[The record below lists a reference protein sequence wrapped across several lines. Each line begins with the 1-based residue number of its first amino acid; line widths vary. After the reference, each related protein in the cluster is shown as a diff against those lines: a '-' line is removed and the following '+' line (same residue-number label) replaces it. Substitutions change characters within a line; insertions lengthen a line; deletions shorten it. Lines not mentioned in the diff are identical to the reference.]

1 MQETVDLDEGEDDIE
16 IRKVGGKR
24 YVTEERLTQLER
36 GMKDSITQSVGE
48 IIQKEMTKVETIDQ
62 VSAPKHNKEI
72 VKENNL
78 KDEEKPCQMKEHL
91 VEPKTSV
98 GTVSIKRSFE
108 EDSLDIQD
116 LDLSLEMLFEESK
129 EIQQNT
135 PENTPKEVMGS
146 AETISRIEE
155 NVIIDRV
162 TAASIAVPV
171 VINKIVTNTVIDTG
185 AEVTVLSEKLYDQ
198 IPESKRPKLRRAA
211 RNLEVAEAGKNL
223 TTEGIT
229 EVKVNLRS
237 ETFKWPVYVAP
248 IEENMLLE
256 CDLID
261 EMKVARSGE
270 KDTNSG
276 LVIYKEA
283 ERSEFLSTRDSM
295 VESVMVDDRKPMVAS
310 TQDMHEYIENVIS
323 YKEETVNVAKE
334 TVYVQ
339 KKMYMLQKKPE
350 ETLNVADEIVNVL
363 GTEENENVSVTEE
376 DQNLFCQEEKMSQLK
391 EHFRKTDLD
400 QTKKEL
406 ENEKYVSQDTQ
417 KDWRKRKKGALENTE
432 RERTQDTQKDW
443 KNRRKEQ

>member
-1 MQETVDLDEGEDDIE
+1 
-16 IRKVGGKR
+16 
-24 YVTEERLTQLER
+24 
-36 GMKDSITQSVGE
+36 
-48 IIQKEMTKVETIDQ
+48 
-62 VSAPKHNKEI
+62 
-72 VKENNL
+72 
-78 KDEEKPCQMKEHL
+78 MKEHL

-248 IEENMLLE
+248 IEENMLLG

-261 EMKVARSGE
+261 EMKVARVGE

-295 VESVMVDDRKPMVAS
+295 VESVMADDRKPMVA
-310 TQDMHEYIENVIS
+310 
-323 YKEETVNVAKE
+323 KED
-334 TVYVQ
+334 VYVA
-339 KKMYMLQKKPE
+339 E

-406 ENEKYVSQDTQ
+406 ENEKYVTQDTQ

>member
-1 MQETVDLDEGEDDIE
+1 
-16 IRKVGGKR
+16 
-24 YVTEERLTQLER
+24 
-36 GMKDSITQSVGE
+36 
-48 IIQKEMTKVETIDQ
+48 
-62 VSAPKHNKEI
+62 
-72 VKENNL
+72 
-78 KDEEKPCQMKEHL
+78 MKEHL

-116 LDLSLEMLFEESK
+116 LDLSLEMLFEECK

-146 AETISRIEE
+146 AETTSRIEE

-171 VINKIVTNTVIDTG
+171 VINKIVMNTVIDTG

-211 RNLEVAEAGKNL
+211 RKLEVAEAGKNL

-237 ETFKWPVYVAP
+237 ETFKWPVHVAP
-248 IEENMLLE
+248 IEENMLLG

-261 EMKVARSGE
+261 EMKVARVGE

-283 ERSEFLSTRDSM
+283 ERSEFLSTRDSI
-295 VESVMVDDRKPMVAS
+295 EEPVMADDREPMVAS
-310 TQDMHEYIENVIS
+310 TQDMCEYIGNITSASYKGNQTDKVDVQMLPELLQHVTEDNLSVTDENV
-323 YKEETVNVAKE
+323 
-334 TVYVQ
+334 
-339 KKMYMLQKKPE
+339 P
-350 ETLNVADEIVNVL
+350 
-363 GTEENENVSVTEE
+363 VTEE
-376 DQNLFCQEEKMSQLK
+376 DGNQFCQKEKNSQLK
-391 EHFRKTDLD
+391 DRFRNTDLN
-400 QTKKEL
+400 QTQKEL
-406 ENEKYVSQDTQ
+406 ENEKHVTQDTR
-417 KDWRKRKKGALENTE
+417 KDWRKRKKRAVEDTE
-432 RERTQDTQKDW
+432 GERTQDTLQDLLY
-443 KNRRKEQ
+443 

>member
-1 MQETVDLDEGEDDIE
+1 
-16 IRKVGGKR
+16 
-24 YVTEERLTQLER
+24 
-36 GMKDSITQSVGE
+36 
-48 IIQKEMTKVETIDQ
+48 
-62 VSAPKHNKEI
+62 
-72 VKENNL
+72 
-78 KDEEKPCQMKEHL
+78 MKEHL

-248 IEENMLLE
+248 IEENMLLG

-261 EMKVARSGE
+261 EMKVARVGE
-270 KDTNSG
+270 KGHQFWASHLQRSG
-276 LVIYKEA
+276 
-283 ERSEFLSTRDSM
+283 
-295 VESVMVDDRKPMVAS
+295 
-310 TQDMHEYIENVIS
+310 
-323 YKEETVNVAKE
+323 
-334 TVYVQ
+334 
-339 KKMYMLQKKPE
+339 KK
-350 ETLNVADEIVNVL
+350 
-363 GTEENENVSVTEE
+363 
-376 DQNLFCQEEKMSQLK
+376 
-391 EHFRKTDLD
+391 
-400 QTKKEL
+400 
-406 ENEKYVSQDTQ
+406 
-417 KDWRKRKKGALENTE
+417 
-432 RERTQDTQKDW
+432 
-443 KNRRKEQ
+443 

>member
-1 MQETVDLDEGEDDIE
+1 
-16 IRKVGGKR
+16 
-24 YVTEERLTQLER
+24 
-36 GMKDSITQSVGE
+36 
-48 IIQKEMTKVETIDQ
+48 
-62 VSAPKHNKEI
+62 
-72 VKENNL
+72 
-78 KDEEKPCQMKEHL
+78 MKEHL

-248 IEENMLLE
+248 IEENMLLG

-261 EMKVARSGE
+261 EMKVARVGE

-276 LVIYKEA
+276 LVIYKKA

-295 VESVMVDDRKPMVAS
+295 
-310 TQDMHEYIENVIS
+310 
-323 YKEETVNVAKE
+323 EE
-334 TVYVQ
+334 
-339 KKMYMLQKKPE
+339 
-350 ETLNVADEIVNVL
+350 
-363 GTEENENVSVTEE
+363 
-376 DQNLFCQEEKMSQLK
+376 
-391 EHFRKTDLD
+391 R
-400 QTKKEL
+400 
-406 ENEKYVSQDTQ
+406 
-417 KDWRKRKKGALENTE
+417 
-432 RERTQDTQKDW
+432 
-443 KNRRKEQ
+443 

>member
-1 MQETVDLDEGEDDIE
+1 
-16 IRKVGGKR
+16 
-24 YVTEERLTQLER
+24 
-36 GMKDSITQSVGE
+36 
-48 IIQKEMTKVETIDQ
+48 
-62 VSAPKHNKEI
+62 
-72 VKENNL
+72 
-78 KDEEKPCQMKEHL
+78 MKEHL

-135 PENTPKEVMGS
+135 PKEVMDS

-155 NVIIDRV
+155 NIIIDRV

-171 VINKIVTNTVIDTG
+171 VINKIVKNTVIDTG

-248 IEENMLLE
+248 IEENMLLG

-261 EMKVARSGE
+261 EMKVARVGE
-270 KDTNSG
+270 KDTNSW

-283 ERSEFLSTRDSM
+283 KRSEFLSTRDSM
-295 VESVMVDDRKPMVAS
+295 EEPVMADDREPMVAS
-310 TQDMHEYIENVIS
+310 TQDMCEYIGNISASYKGNQTDKVDVQMLPELLQHVTEDNLSVTDENV
-323 YKEETVNVAKE
+323 
-334 TVYVQ
+334 
-339 KKMYMLQKKPE
+339 P
-350 ETLNVADEIVNVL
+350 
-363 GTEENENVSVTEE
+363 VTEE
-376 DQNLFCQEEKMSQLK
+376 DGNQFCQKEKISQLK
-391 EHFRKTDLD
+391 DSFRNTDLN

-406 ENEKYVSQDTQ
+406 ENKKHVTQDTQ
-417 KDWRKRKKGALENTE
+417 KDWRKRKKRAVEDTE
-432 RERTQDTQKDW
+432 GEGTEDTQTDQKRRTNNTVKLLEKKTL
-443 KNRRKEQ
+443 KNIKNILLY